1 MDAILVVVGWFL
13 KLAKMVL
20 TKTIVTTFDMEKI
33 VIDMWVNNHKMLQ
46 FIVNNLDAK
55 FMVKFLKD
63 LFQKVGMKLSFHPQT
78 TGQLKRVNGVLNWY
92 FINYMGVDHM
102 D

>member
-33 VIDMWVNNHKMLQ
+33 VIDMWVSNHNMPQ
-46 FIVNNLDAK
+46 FIVNDRDAK
-55 FMVKFLKD
+55 FMAEF
-63 LFQKVGMKLSFHPQT
+63 
-78 TGQLKRVNGVLNWY
+78 
-92 FINYMGVDHM
+92 
-102 D
+102 